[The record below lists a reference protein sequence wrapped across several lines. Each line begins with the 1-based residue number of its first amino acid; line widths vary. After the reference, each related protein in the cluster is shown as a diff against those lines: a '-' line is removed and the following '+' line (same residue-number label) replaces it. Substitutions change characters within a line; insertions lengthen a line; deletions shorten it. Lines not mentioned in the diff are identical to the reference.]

1 MSNEEA
7 NSSHH
12 AINIQESSEVK
23 TEPFENLYDRIQK
36 AKDDYKFAPIYV
48 VPTRLREVSPS
59 SFTPRVVSIGPLHK
73 GYKSLKSLENK
84 KVTILTQLLHK
95 TGSPKETFQA
105 CMQKMM
111 DSIKRI
117 KGYYFAIDFKHSDL
131 NLALMMLTDGC
142 FILEFINSLSSEDE
156 NEFSKNR
163 LRSRN
168 IALDLVMLEN
178 QIPYF
183 VLLDIYNYLTVD
195 KNLKRPALHIMLKE
209 LLDLIHPFEEPLE
222 DDDENVR
229 DTISTHHFHILDLL
243 HKFYQPINFELPAIK
258 TPPTAHSAVELIKVG
273 VKIMPDKDSDWPMA
287 MKFEYS
293 KSSRNANTL
302 RMPVVRIDNFFE
314 VVLRNLIAYEQY
326 SPVENYVTSY
336 AMAMDMLVATPADI
350 AKLGKSGV
358 IISHLGSNEKA
369 ADMISSICKNVNLQD
384 FYYMEPW
391 KNIAQYHN
399 KHWPRQFRVFKRTYI
414 EAPFKAVALIAAV
427 TVFLITVYQFF
438 RVTLH

>member
-1 MSNEEA
+1 MSNDKE
-7 NSSHH
+7 SSSSH
-12 AINIQESSEVK
+12 AINIQEISRVD
-23 TEPFENLYDRIQK
+23 TEPTLPAANQSIENLYDRVQK

-95 TGSPKETFQA
+95 TGSPKETFEA
-105 CMQKMM
+105 CMQKTMN
-111 DSIKRI
+111 SIKRI
-117 KGYYFAIDFKHSDL
+117 KGYYFATDFRHTDL
-131 NLALMMLTDGC
+131 DLALMMLTDGC
-142 FILEFINSLSSEDE
+142 FILEFINSISSDDE

-168 IALDLVMLEN
+168 IAMDLVMLEN

-183 VLLDIYNYLTVD
+183 VLLEIYNYLTVD
-195 KNLKRPALHIMLKE
+195 KNIKRPALHIMLKE

-222 DDDENVR
+222 DDDENERGTVSS
-229 DTISTHHFHILDLL
+229 DHFHILDLL
-243 HKFYQPINFELPAIK
+243 HNFYQPINFELPAIK
-258 TPPTAHSAVELIKVG
+258 TPPTAQSAVELIKVG
-273 VKIMPDKDSDWPMA
+273 VKIMPDQDLAWPMA

-293 KSSRNANTL
+293 SHIANYTL
-302 RMPVVRIDNFFE
+302 RMPVVHIDNFFE

-336 AMAMDMLVATPADI
+336 AMAMDMLVGTPADI

-358 IISHLGSNEKA
+358 IVSHLGSNEKA
-369 ADMISSICKNVNLQD
+369 ADMISNICKNVNLQ
-384 FYYMEPW
+384 
-391 KNIAQYHN
+391 
-399 KHWPRQFRVFKRTYI
+399 
-414 EAPFKAVALIAAV
+414 AVVDPGIYFSGFTMLR
-427 TVFLITVYQFF
+427 L
-438 RVTLH
+438 LN